1 MCYNPSKP
9 NVKIVR
15 KKALPMAR
23 LAGENVMLREFRWE
37 DLPEMRRWIC
47 DGRATRYLGT
57 RFIRPQT
64 WEQTEQ
70 MLRGLLMGEAGGESL
85 VIADIGTL
93 GYLGQISLQGVDRF
107 SQQAELAVI
116 VSPEHWGKGV
126 ATEAIGLMLR
136 YAFHAL
142 NLNRVWLKVFAEHEA
157 AVRLYRKCG
166 FVQEGVLRQ
175 DAFLEGRYRDTIVMS
190 VLRDEFNKAQA

>member
-1 MCYNPSKP
+1 
-9 NVKIVR
+9 
-15 KKALPMAR
+15 MAR

-37 DLPEMRRWIC
+37 DLSEMRRWIC

-57 RFIRPQT
+57 RFMRPQS

-107 SQQAELAVI
+107 SMQAELAVI
-116 VSPEHWGKGV
+116 VSPEHWGKGI

-136 YAFHAL
+136 YAFHTL

-157 AVRLYRKCG
+157 AISLYRKCG

-175 DAFLEGRYRDTIVMS
+175 DAFLEGSYRDTVVMS
-190 VLRDEFNKAQA
+190 ILRDEFNQAWNR

>member
-1 MCYNPSKP
+1 
-9 NVKIVR
+9 
-15 KKALPMAR
+15 MAR
-23 LAGENVMLREFRWE
+23 LAGKNVMLREFRWE
-37 DLPEMRRWIC
+37 DLPDMRRWIC

-57 RFIRPQT
+57 RFVRPQT

-70 MLRGLLMGEAGGESL
+70 MLRGLLAGEVGGESL

-107 SQQAELAVI
+107 QQQAELAVI

-126 ATEAIGLMLR
+126 ATEAIQLMLR

-157 AVRLYRKCG
+157 AIGLYRKCG

-175 DAFLEGRYRDTIVMS
+175 DAFLEGKFRDTVIMS
-190 VLRDEFNKAQA
+190 VLREDFDRAQG